1 MSLAILALLALVTVI
16 AISAI
21 RTDLNTGVLA
31 VALAYIVGVYF
42 AGLNVS
48 EVSTYLPEQLVL
60 TLVGITLLFGIAQ
73 QNGTL
78 DRLAGFAIR
87 SARGNPALLPF
98 VFFFLTFVFS
108 AIGPGNI
115 AAVALIAP
123 IGMAVALNSNIR
135 PIVMAIMICTGAN
148 AGAFSPVALTGI
160 VNVGLMNKIGIN
172 DPSTTLLIFLLVAAL
187 QSVSALVAYF
197 IFRGFRIQRS
207 AEVSAVAQP
216 SSQAQPLHVQHII
229 TLIAILAL
237 VIGVVVFNIAVVVG
251 AFVLAG
257 LLAVFKIGDV
267 EAGLQHLPWG
277 VISLVA
283 GISVLVGLLET
294 TGSFD
299 LATALLASYSTS
311 DTVNAMLAFI
321 TGIVSIYSSSSGVV
335 MPTFIPLL
343 PRLIQALDGGNL
355 IDMVVAV
362 NVGSHLVDVSPLS
375 TLGALCLAA
384 LPETIDKSVIFRQLL
399 LWGISM
405 SVVGAALAFIFLD
418 LL

>member
-1 MSLAILALLALVTVI
+1 MSIAILALLALVLII

-42 AGLNVS
+42 AGLSVNV
-48 EVSTYLPEQLVL
+48 VSTYLPEQLVL
-60 TLVGITLLFGIAQ
+60 TLVGVTLLFGMAQ

-87 SARGNPALLPF
+87 EARGQPALLPF
-98 VFFFLTFVFS
+98 IFFLLTFALS

-123 IGMAVALNSNIR
+123 IGMAVSANSGVS
-135 PIVMAIMICTGAN
+135 PLVMAIMICTGAN

-160 VNVGLMNKIGIN
+160 VNVGLMSQIGLN
-172 DPSTTLLIFLLVAAL
+172 DPSATLRIFLLVAAL
-187 QSVSALVAYF
+187 QSVSALAAYF
-197 IFRGFRIQRS
+197 IFGGYHIRQNAATGI
-207 AEVSAVAQP
+207 AVQQSQVQP
-216 SSQAQPLHVQHII
+216 FEARHII
-229 TLIAILAL
+229 TLLAILTL
-237 VIGVVVFNIAVVVG
+237 VIGVVVFNVAVVVG
-251 AFVLAG
+251 AFALAG
-257 LLAVFKIGDV
+257 LLALFKIGDIEV
-267 EAGLQHLPWG
+267 GLQHLPWG

-294 TGSFD
+294 TGSLD
-299 LATALLASYSTS
+299 LATQMLASYSS
-311 DTVNAMLAFI
+311 SGSVNAVLAFT
-321 TGIVSIYSSSSGVV
+321 TGLISIYSSSSGVV

-343 PRLIQALDGGNL
+343 PGLIQALGGGNL
-355 IDMVVAV
+355 TDMVVAV
-362 NVGSHLVDVSPLS
+362 DVGSHLVDVSPLS

-384 LPETIDKSVIFRQLL
+384 LPEAADKSVLFRRLL
-399 LWGISM
+399 LWGVSM
-405 SVVGAALAFIFLD
+405 SVAGAVLAFVFLD

>member
-1 MSLAILALLALVTVI
+1 MSIAILALLALVVII

-42 AGLNVS
+42 AGLSVS

-60 TLVGITLLFGIAQ
+60 TLVGITLMFGMAQ

-78 DRLAGFAIR
+78 DRLAGFAVR
-87 SARGNPALLPF
+87 SARGHPALLPF
-98 VFFFLTFVFS
+98 IFFLLTFIFS

-115 AAVALIAP
+115 AAVALVAP
-123 IGMAVALNSNIR
+123 IGMVVAVNSGVS

-160 VNVGLMNKIGIN
+160 INVGLMSEIGIN
-172 DPSTTLLIFLLVAAL
+172 DPATTLRIFLLAAAM
-187 QSVSALVAYF
+187 QSVSALAAYF
-197 IFRGFRIQRS
+197 VFQGFRISQRV
-207 AEVSAVAQP
+207 ETDTVAKP
-216 SSQAQPLHVQHII
+216 SQVQPLNARHVI
-229 TLIAILAL
+229 TLLAILTL
-237 VIGVVVFNIAVVVG
+237 VIGVVVFNVAVVVG
-251 AFVLAG
+251 AFALAG
-257 LLAVFKIGDV
+257 LLALFKIGDV
-267 EAGLQHLPWG
+267 EVGLQHLPWG

-294 TGSFD
+294 TGSLD
-299 LATALLASYSTS
+299 LATQLLASYSTS
-311 DTVNAMLAFI
+311 GTANAMLAFT
-321 TGIVSIYSSSSGVV
+321 TGLVSIYSSSSGVV

-343 PRLIQALDGGNL
+343 PRLIQALGGENL
-355 IDMVVAV
+355 TDMVVAV
-362 NVGSHLVDVSPLS
+362 DVGSHLVDVSPLS

-384 LPETIDKSVIFRQLL
+384 LPETIDRSGLFRRLL
-399 LWGISM
+399 LWGVSM